1 MVQRLQKGQL
11 STQGGVC
18 PALAG
23 LWECTPVTH
32 NPICTFPH
40 LHHFHIYI
48 FTQLHISSFTHL
60 HHSHTYTTD
69 IFTHLHILHIYNI
82 STFTYLHIYIIYTIS
97 TFPLFPPFPHLH
109 HLYISTF
116 TPFPHFHI
124 STTPPA
130 LSSGSVTL
138 LALLKTPSDVSLPS
152 QSGRL
157 SRANERIPLNGRS
170 CTNISDLS
178 TETQDLPAQK
188 LQSQHCKYLLLS
200 NPSTQNREIKHSAQH
215 TALQQ
220 NSLLS
225 CKYLST

>member
-11 STQGGVC
+11 STQGSVC

-48 FTQLHISSFTHL
+48 FTQLHISTFTHL
-60 HHSHTYTTD
+60 HHWHIYTFTY
-69 IFTHLHILHIYNI
+69 FTHLQHFHIYI
-82 STFTYLHIYIIYTIS
+82 FTPFPHFHHFHIYIIYT
-97 TFPLFPPFPHLH
+97 FPHLH
-109 HLYISTF
+109 
-116 TPFPHFHI
+116 HFHI

-157 SRANERIPLNGRS
+157 SPSQPRANERIPLNGRS

>member
-32 NPICTFPH
+32 NPICAFPH

-48 FTQLHISSFTHL
+48 FTQLHISTFPHLHHWHIYTFTYFTHL
-60 HHSHTYTTD
+60 QHFHIY
-69 IFTHLHILHIYNI
+69 IFTPFPHFHH
-82 STFTYLHIYIIYTIS
+82 FHIYIIYT
-97 TFPLFPPFPHLH
+97 FPHLH
-109 HLYISTF
+109 
-116 TPFPHFHI
+116 HFHI